1 MKINVALD
9 GPSGA
14 GKSTIAKAVAKRL
27 EFVYVDTGA
36 LYRAIAYYVVK
47 NGIDQND
54 ENAVAACLN
63 DIKVSM
69 KYVDGEQ
76 RVVLNEQ
83 DVSDKLRTPEI
94 SMAASK
100 VSAIPKVR
108 QFLFQLQQDI
118 ARTNDIIMDGRDIA
132 TVVLPNA
139 QVKIFLTAAA
149 EERADR
155 RFKELQE
162 KGDPSTYEQVL
173 EDIRRRDYNDTHRQV
188 APLRKADDAIEVD
201 STDMTVEEVIERIV
215 EIIKEKTE
223 KNGDKEDSE
232 NSRESD
238 KSAGSSGRELM
249 PVRPVSKTKKLNFIR
264 LFFYN
269 LLRYITIFVYHCY
282 YNIKWEGKQNV
293 PKDGGNIFA
302 SNHRSYQD
310 PVFTALG
317 ARVPISYMAK
327 EELFHKNIFF
337 TTLIKAFGA
346 FPVVRGKGD
355 MQVIDTS
362 LEKLEKGRNLEI
374 FPEGTRSKDGKVGKG
389 KTGVALVAA
398 VAQTKVIPVGINFEG
413 EKLKFRSKV
422 VVRYGTPIIP
432 SEIGVTGT
440 STKDLKKLKNE
451 IMKGITELVY

>member
-1 MKINVALD
+1 MKIMKINVALD

-14 GKSTIAKAVAKRL
+14 GKSTIAKAVAKKL
-27 EFVYVDTGA
+27 EYVYVDTGA
-36 LYRAIAYYVVK
+36 LYRTIAYYVISG
-47 NGIDQND
+47 GIDVKD
-54 ENAVAACLN
+54 EAAVVSCL
-63 DIKVSM
+63 DKIKIEL
-69 KYVDGEQ
+69 KYIGGAQHVMLGTE
-76 RVVLNEQ
+76 
-83 DVSDKLRTPEI
+83 DVSDKIRTPEI
-94 SMAASK
+94 SMGASA

-108 QFLFQLQQDI
+108 EFLFGLQQDI
-118 ARTNDIIMDGRDIA
+118 AKHNNIIMDGRDIG

-149 EERADR
+149 EERANR

-173 EDIRRRDYNDTHRQV
+173 EDIKQRDYNDTHRDI
-188 APLRKADDAIEVD
+188 APLKKADDAIEVD
-201 STDMTVEEVIERIV
+201 STNMTLDEVISTIV
-215 EIIKEKTE
+215 KIIEDKTAGEGGGDDGEKKASVRAT
-223 KNGDKEDSE
+223 
-232 NSRESD
+232 
-238 KSAGSSGRELM
+238 RELM
-249 PVRPVSKTKKLNFIR
+249 PVRPISKKKKLTFIK

-269 LLRYITIFVYHCY
+269 ILRYITIFVYHCY
-282 YNIKWEGKQNV
+282 YNIKWEGKENV

-327 EELFHKNIFF
+327 EELFHKNVFF
-337 TTLIKAFGA
+337 TGLIKLFGA

-362 LEKLEKGRNLEI
+362 IEKLEKGRNLEI

-389 KTGVALVAA
+389 KTGVALIAA

-422 VVRYGTPIIP
+422 VVRYGKPILP

-440 STKDLKKLKNE
+440 TAKDLKIIKNE
-451 IMKGITELVY
+451 IMKGITELVH

>member
-1 MKINVALD
+1 MVIMKINVALD

-14 GKSTIAKAVAKRL
+14 GKSTIAKAVAKKL
-27 EFVYVDTGA
+27 EYVYVDTGA
-36 LYRAIAYYVVK
+36 LYRTIAYYVIS
-47 NGIDQND
+47 NGFDAKD
-54 ENAVAACLN
+54 ENAVVSCLDKIN
-63 DIKVSM
+63 VKLEYIGGAQHVM
-69 KYVDGEQ
+69 LNGE
-76 RVVLNEQ
+76 
-83 DVSDKLRTPEI
+83 DVSDKIRTPEI
-94 SMAASK
+94 SMGASA

-108 QFLFQLQQDI
+108 EFLFDLQQDI
-118 ARTNDIIMDGRDIA
+118 AKHNNIIMDGRDIG

-139 QVKIFLTAAA
+139 QVKIFLTATA
-149 EERADR
+149 EERANR

-173 EDIRRRDYNDTHRQV
+173 EDIKQRDYNDTHRDI
-188 APLRKADDAIEVD
+188 APLKKADDAVEVD
-201 STDMTVEEVIERIV
+201 STKMTLDEVIDAIV
-215 EIIKEKTE
+215 KIINDKTAGESGSGDDSGEK
-223 KNGDKEDSE
+223 
-232 NSRESD
+232 
-238 KSAGSSGRELM
+238 KSIRATRELM
-249 PVRPVSKTKKLNFIR
+249 PVRPISKKKR
-264 LFFYN
+264 LSFVKIFFYN

-282 YNIKWEGKQNV
+282 YNIKWEGKENV

-327 EELFHKNIFF
+327 EELFHKNVFF
-337 TTLIKAFGA
+337 TGLIKLFGA

-362 LEKLEKGRNLEI
+362 IEKLEKGRNLEI

-389 KTGVALVAA
+389 KTGVALIAA

-422 VVRYGTPIIP
+422 VVRYGKPIIP
-432 SEIGVTGT
+432 AEIGVTGT
-440 STKDLKKLKNE
+440 TAKDLKIIKNE
-451 IMKGITELVY
+451 IMKGITELVH

>member
-1 MKINVALD
+1 MKIMKINVALD

-14 GKSTIAKAVAKRL
+14 GKSTIAKAVAKKL
-27 EFVYVDTGA
+27 EYVYVDTGA
-36 LYRAIAYYVVK
+36 LYRTIAYYVISC
-47 NGIDQND
+47 GIDVKD
-54 ENAVAACLN
+54 EAAVVSCL
-63 DIKVSM
+63 DKIKIEL
-69 KYVDGEQ
+69 KYIGGAQHVMLGTE
-76 RVVLNEQ
+76 
-83 DVSDKLRTPEI
+83 DVSDKIRTPEI
-94 SMAASK
+94 SMGASA

-108 QFLFQLQQDI
+108 EFLFGLQQDI
-118 ARTNDIIMDGRDIA
+118 AKHNNIIMDGRDIG

-149 EERADR
+149 EERANR

-173 EDIRRRDYNDTHRQV
+173 EDIKQRDYNDTHRDI
-188 APLRKADDAIEVD
+188 APLKKADDAIEVD
-201 STDMTVEEVIERIV
+201 STNMTLDEVISTIAK
-215 EIIKEKTE
+215 IIEDKTAGEGGGDDGEK
-223 KNGDKEDSE
+223 KASVRA
-232 NSRESD
+232 S
-238 KSAGSSGRELM
+238 RELM
-249 PVRPVSKTKKLNFIR
+249 PVRPISKKKKLTFIK

-269 LLRYITIFVYHCY
+269 ILRYITIFVYHCY
-282 YNIKWEGKQNV
+282 YNIKWEGKENV

-327 EELFHKNIFF
+327 EELFHKNVFF
-337 TTLIKAFGA
+337 TGLIKLFGA

-362 LEKLEKGRNLEI
+362 IEKLEKGRNLEI

-389 KTGVALVAA
+389 KTGVALIAA

-422 VVRYGTPIIP
+422 VVRYGKPIIP

-440 STKDLKKLKNE
+440 TAKDLKKIKNE
-451 IMKGITELVY
+451 IMKGITELVH